1 MRVIVSNVVSKEAA
15 NNNEG
20 LMTIVLSLQYI
31 GIDTD
36 NSKAVIK
43 NNHKTPVFIIKSE
56 QFARMAGTY
65 PPNCVK
71 LAPF

>member
-1 MRVIVSNVVSKEAA
+1 
-15 NNNEG
+15 
-20 LMTIVLSLQYI
+20 MTIVLSLQYI

-65 PPNCVK
+65 LPNCVK